1 MIEVYK
7 FFNNI
12 YDSAT
17 TGWLTDRHMQINYD
31 MRVHRHII
39 FINLRFN
46 MIHVTRVSYTC
57 IIHVS
62 FSNRIIPLWNSLP
75 EKVISSSTVKSFK
88 VRLDRFWANEE
99 IYYNYKTNISCTG
112 SRSNYDVDLE

>member
-12 YDSAT
+12 HDSVT

-31 MRVHRHII
+31 MREFTGIVYQSQIRY
-39 FINLRFN
+39 N
-46 MIHVTRVSYTC
+46 TRKY
-57 IIHVS
+57 S
-62 FSNRIIPLWNSLP
+62 FSTRIIPLRNSLP
-75 EKVISSSTVKSFK
+75 EKVVPSSTVKSFK

-99 IYYNYKTNISCTG
+99 IY
-112 SRSNYDVDLE
+112 